1 MICSAV
7 AVLACNRAEA
17 PNLAAQQDE
26 LSIGATLVWVMRTS
40 SFRKRQFRVSPGLL
54 HSFNVGLLL
63 KVHPLCYSGSS
74 ESVYSEY
81 RYGHT

>member
-1 MICSAV
+1 MG
-7 AVLACNRAEA
+7 
-17 PNLAAQQDE
+17 DE
-26 LSIGATLVWVMRTS
+26 NQPSR